1 MSKYH
6 KIQSV
11 YKRDPETK
19 FSTFLEGQYSI
30 PEFEYLADNEWVWTE
45 KIDGTNIRVYLENAN
60 GEDFSKTTVRFEGRT
75 DKAQTPTFLVEELTR
90 LFPPEKFLMFDTDAP
105 VVLYGEGYGA
115 KIQKG
120 GGNYISDGVSF
131 ILFDVRVGQ
140 WWLERDA
147 VNDLADALGVRYVPT
162 IGTGTLS
169 EAIEF
174 VREGFDSQ
182 WGDFESEGIVARPT
196 VELFTRSG
204 HRIITKIKC
213 KDFPK

>member
-1 MSKYH
+1 MSIYH

-11 YKRDPETK
+11 YKRDPENNFK
-19 FSTFLEGQYSI
+19 TFLDGQYSI
-30 PEFEYLADNEWVWTE
+30 PEFEYLADNEWIWTE
-45 KIDGTNIRVYLENAN
+45 KIDGTNIRVYWD
-60 GEDFSKTTVRFEGRT
+60 GTSVKFGGRT
-75 DKAQTPTFLVEELTR
+75 DKAQIPTFLIDSLAELFPAYKFVEEFGTSC
-90 LFPPEKFLMFDTDAP
+90 PMN

-131 ILFDVRVGQ
+131 ILFDVRIGD
-140 WWLERDA
+140 WWLERDS
-147 VNDLADALGVRYVPT
+147 VEELATALGVRHVPV
-162 IGTGTLS
+162 IGTGTLP
-169 EAIEF
+169 EAVEF
-174 VREGFDSQ
+174 VRNGFDSQ
-182 WGDFESEGIVARPT
+182 WGDFESEGIVARPS